1 MALCWS
7 LFALYKKVINNY
19 LIVDKKDVNNIPL
32 VIKKRW
38 EMDPRTDWANT
49 LYKEL
54 DMESPFIGVMAGFS
68 KGQIN
73 TITSSNDFKQ
83 KSK

>member
-1 MALCWS
+1 
-7 LFALYKKVINNY
+7 
-19 LIVDKKDVNNIPL
+19 
-32 VIKKRW
+32 
-38 EMDPRTDWANT
+38 MDPRTDWANT

-68 KGQIN
+68 RGQIN

-83 KSK
+83 KKQMNLLDFGETLSLDEYRNQITLPNSFDQFGVRDLPNWF

>member
-1 MALCWS
+1 
-7 LFALYKKVINNY
+7 
-19 LIVDKKDVNNIPL
+19 
-32 VIKKRW
+32 
-38 EMDPRTDWANT
+38 MDPRTDWANT

-68 KGQIN
+68 RGQIN